1 MNYSPL
7 VYAANLPKPTI
18 NKEIDKVLKAENDV
32 LEESIKK
39 AEANAA
45 ITNKKPCT
53 PPKCDISWRSFFR
66 KKNKT
71 KGGGRKHKRR
81 TKRRIKR
88 RTKRRTIRQNNI

>member
-39 AEANAA
+39 AEANEA
-45 ITNKKPCT
+45 ITNKNPCT

-71 KGGGRKHKRR
+71 KVSTHIRNF
-81 TKRRIKR
+81 ILD
-88 RTKRRTIRQNNI
+88 TIEKQIINNL